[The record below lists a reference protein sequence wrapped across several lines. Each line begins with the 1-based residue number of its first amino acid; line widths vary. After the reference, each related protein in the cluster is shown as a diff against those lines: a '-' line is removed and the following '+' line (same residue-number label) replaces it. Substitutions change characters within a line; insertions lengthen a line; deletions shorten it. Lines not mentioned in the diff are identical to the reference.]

1 MNVLRL
7 MGAGV
12 VECALAIGI
21 RADDEKDNPQLVVG
35 RWSSHRA

>member
-21 RADDEKDNPQLVVG
+21 GADAEKDNPQLVVG